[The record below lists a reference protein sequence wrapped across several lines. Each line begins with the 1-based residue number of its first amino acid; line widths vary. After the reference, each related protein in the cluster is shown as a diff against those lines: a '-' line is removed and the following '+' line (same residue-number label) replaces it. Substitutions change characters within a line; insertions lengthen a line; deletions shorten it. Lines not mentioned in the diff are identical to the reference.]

1 MPTSRL
7 VLWDIDHTLLQTG
20 GVGSE
25 VFRAAFTAATGREL
39 ENPPDPTGKLE
50 PALFAAACA
59 ENGISTSAELFEA
72 FAAAQEQGYRSRA
85 ADLAARGR
93 VLPGVRELL
102 AALAEVPGVIQ
113 TVLSGNTLRSGR
125 AKLEL
130 FDLASWLDLSCAV
143 GGEDGA
149 SRPELVLAAWG
160 RVRSVRSRDFTA
172 SQTVVIG
179 DTPADVD
186 AALSNHCRIVAV
198 ATGKTAAEEL
208 AAAGAEAVLPDLSDW
223 RTALNV
229 ILQSDG
235 PSSGS

>member
-1 MPTSRL
+1 VPTSRL

-25 VFRAAFTAATGREL
+25 VFRAAFMATTGREL

-59 ENGISTSAELFEA
+59 ENGIPTSAELFEA

-85 ADLAARGR
+85 ADLAERGR

-102 AALAEVPGVIQ
+102 AALADAPGVIQ

-149 SRPELVLAAWG
+149 ARPELVLAAWSRVHGVRG
-160 RVRSVRSRDFTA
+160 RRFTA
-172 SQTVVIG
+172 SQTVLIG

-198 ATGKTAAEEL
+198 ATGKTTADEL
-208 AAAGAEAVLPDLSDW
+208 AEAGAEAVLPDLSDW
-223 RTALNV
+223 RTALDV

-235 PSSGS
+235 PASGP